1 MVPDPRPADRLRAV
15 PRALGRAVGGVSPS
29 GPLPWPTRSRRA
41 RRLLTAAVALYGLVV
56 ALAANSVQIDA
67 GRAAGGL
74 AFLWCLPMVAA
85 LVLTLR
91 RPLDGWRLMT
101 LWLLLTP
108 YVLEPPPGP
117 TPLLEPWEW
126 CLWVPVL
133 LAVGWA
139 LPRGTAVVVGVLS
152 GFVLLVRR
160 FGTTWEVG
168 PGHLQV
174 SLLALVALLLIGVSM
189 GARWDARRALAEEQ
203 VRTEAALAQRGALA
217 ERARIAR
224 EMHDVVA
231 HELSAIA
238 VRAETAPY
246 RLPDLPPTAR
256 TELAAVADTARQ
268 ALAELQQ
275 LLGVLRAEDQA
286 ADRAPQPGL
295 STLTDL
301 VAATR
306 ARGVRLEAEVDQ
318 PAVPAAL
325 GLSAY
330 RIVQQALAN
339 AAQHSPGAP
348 VHLRVV
354 AEDGQLRVT
363 VVNGPGDRPGTTG
376 AGVGL
381 VGMRE
386 RAELHGGGL
395 TAGPTADG
403 GFAVEATLPLQ
414 PAPADVR
421 SP

>member
-1 MVPDPRPADRLRAV
+1 MPALPPADRLRDAL
-15 PRALGRAVGGVSPS
+15 RASGRAVAGVSPS
-29 GPLPWPTRSRRA
+29 GPLPWSSRSPRA
-41 RRLLTAAVALYGLVV
+41 RRLLTAAVAFYGLVV
-56 ALAANSVQIDA
+56 LLAANGVQLDA
-67 GRAAGGL
+67 GQAPAGL

-108 YVLEPPPGP
+108 FVLQPPAGP
-117 TPLLEPWEW
+117 TSLLAPWEW

-152 GFVLLVRR
+152 GLVLLFRR

-168 PGHLQV
+168 AGYLQV
-174 SLLALVALLLIGVSM
+174 SLLAVAAVLIVGMSM
-189 GARWDARRALAEEQ
+189 GARWDARRALADEQ
-203 VRTEAALAQRGALA
+203 QRTEAALAQRGALA

-246 RLPDLPPTAR
+246 RLPDLPATAR
-256 TELAAVADTARQ
+256 TELAAVAGTARE

-275 LLGVLRAEDQA
+275 LLGVLRAEDQP

-295 STLTDL
+295 AALADL
-301 VAATR
+301 VAAR
-306 ARGVRLEAEVDQ
+306 QAEGVPLTAEIEHPD
-318 PAVPAAL
+318 VPAQL

-339 AAQHSPGAP
+339 AVQHAPGAP
-348 VHLRVV
+348 VHLRV
-354 AEDGQLRVT
+354 AAAGDQLTIT
-363 VVNGPGDRPGTTG
+363 VGNGPGDHPGVRG

-381 VGMRE
+381 LGMRE
-386 RAELHGGGL
+386 RAELHGGTL
-395 TAGPTADG
+395 DAAPTDDG
-403 GFAVEATLPLQ
+403 GFTVRAVLPLQ
-414 PAPADVR
+414 VTPTDGRR
-421 SP
+421 S